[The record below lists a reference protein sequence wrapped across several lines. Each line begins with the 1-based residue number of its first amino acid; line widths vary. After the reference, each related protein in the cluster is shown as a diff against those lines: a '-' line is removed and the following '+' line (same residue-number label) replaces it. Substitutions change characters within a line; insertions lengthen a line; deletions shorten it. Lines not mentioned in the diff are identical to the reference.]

1 MPPADVRGAITQ
13 NDSTIT
19 AATVD
24 SVESDT
30 TKTVFT
36 YGDTIVVK
44 VVGPS
49 PKAANAL
56 SVEQKTIALLYGEA
70 VLDTETVS
78 EYGGT
83 YYLTYETAG
92 QKIPTGNSI
101 QLQVVYGGNGNLKE
115 STANVSVTLNP
126 KPVTAVVENEITK
139 FYDGE
144 KNAAVTLAFGEGAI
158 LTGDEVNVSAPNAAY
173 TTAEAG
179 TGIAINFGSLTV
191 TGKDAG

>member
-1 MPPADVRGAITQ
+1 M
-13 NDSTIT
+13 
-19 AATVD
+19 D

-126 KPVTAVVENEITK
+126 KPVTAVVENPLEKQRLSVYERLENLVTQRHPHFLLISLLQPHGATK
-139 FYDGE
+139 QLFAYS
-144 KNAAVTLAFGEGAI
+144 KRAVHQL
-158 LTGDEVNVSAPNAAY
+158 
-173 TTAEAG
+173 
-179 TGIAINFGSLTV
+179 
-191 TGKDAG
+191 